1 MNFCILSHEFPE
13 MTIYSMAEFEVIFLS
28 SKGNTILL
36 KLFDLEIPSL
46 LYGTQ
51 QWSKNTK
58 QKKNE

>member
-13 MTIYSMAEFEVIFLS
+13 MAIYSMAEFEVIFLS

-51 QWSKNTK
+51 Q
-58 QKKNE
+58 